1 MRKDFCMQN
10 LFLYLSAKGVPVKHI
25 AFSKSA
31 AVQNCS
37 VIPFYLFC
45 RRTAVV
51 AAVRTSYTNTVCS
64 NRQQNLWIVLLK
76 MQQRF
81 CHMFGEVG
89 TVTMSAKKAGTKPV
103 VRSKFI
109 RLHFLFLWQRP
120 DKRTV
125 LATALQ

>member
-1 MRKDFCMQN
+1 M
-10 LFLYLSAKGVPVKHI
+10 
-25 AFSKSA
+25 
-31 AVQNCS
+31 
-37 VIPFYLFC
+37 
-45 RRTAVV
+45 
-51 AAVRTSYTNTVCS
+51 RTSCTNTVCS

-89 TVTMSAKKAGTKPV
+89 TVTMSAKKAGTKPMMGAE
-103 VRSKFI
+103 FI
-109 RLHFLFLWQRP
+109 QLHLFLWQRP